1 MLDLTL
7 DRATENAVNNLG
19 RSEVFILRTTYGLA
33 QEVLNYGL
41 NAVAHAYVMRMAKDV
56 AERNLPVNE
65 FIKKYEISFVRRD
78 SKSRC
83 RFPLSKLEEDGIFV
97 PDYRAI
103 KSCTLFDNDYLN
115 KFTRR
120 SKVLPERFDEEWLNE
135 AIGNAHSLIYGDW
148 SAESFGDSAALSQ
161 GLKFAQD
168 LWTISVDGFERH
180 QEELE
185 RREINGSER
194 QQHLRALGK
203 ELIAYY
209 NQVVNAPNQ

>member
-1 MLDLTL
+1 MLDSTL

-19 RSEVFILRTTYGLA
+19 RSEVLRLRTTYGLA
-33 QEVLNYGL
+33 HEVLNYGL
-41 NAVAHAYVMRMAKDV
+41 DAVAHAYVMRIAEDV
-56 AERNLPVNE
+56 TEGNLPVDQ
-65 FIKKYEISFVRRD
+65 FIKKYRISFVRRD
-78 SKSRC
+78 SRSRC
-83 RFPLSKLEEDGIFV
+83 RFPLSKLEADGIFV
-97 PDYRAI
+97 PDYRAV

-115 KFTRR
+115 KFTRH
-120 SKVLPERFDEEWLNE
+120 SKVLSERFDREWLDE

-148 SAESFGDSAALSQ
+148 SAESFEDSTALSQ

-168 LWTISVDGFERH
+168 LWTISIDGFERH

-185 RREINGSER
+185 KRGINRSER

-209 NQVVNAPNQ
+209 NQVVNAPNP